1 MSGNALSFEAVR
13 EAARG
18 LPDIEESTGRGAP
31 SLKVRGKLLACPAI
45 HRSADEHSLV
55 VKIGFDRRAELIAAD
70 PDVYYVTDHYV
81 NYQSV
86 LVRMSRIHPDALRDL
101 LRMAWQFLSGE
112 TKTSETA
119 IRNPGAVRRAP
130 RLSRLSKER
139 TK

>member
-1 MSGNALSFEAVR
+1 
-13 EAARG
+13 

-31 SLKVRGKLLACPAI
+31 SLKVRGKLLTCPAI

-81 NYQSV
+81 NYQTV

-101 LRMAWQFLSGE
+101 LLMAWQFLSGE
-112 TKTSETA
+112 TKTSETE
-119 IRNPGAVRRAP
+119 IRNPDAIRRAP
-130 RLSRLSKER
+130 R
-139 TK
+139 

>member
-1 MSGNALSFEAVR
+1 
-13 EAARG
+13 
-18 LPDIEESTGRGAP
+18 LPDVEESTGRGAP
-31 SLKVRGKLLACPAI
+31 SLKVRGKLLACPAL

-101 LRMAWQFLSGE
+101 LRMAWQFVSGE

-119 IRNPGAVRRAP
+119 IRKRGAIPKAP
-130 RLSRLSKER
+130 R
-139 TK
+139 